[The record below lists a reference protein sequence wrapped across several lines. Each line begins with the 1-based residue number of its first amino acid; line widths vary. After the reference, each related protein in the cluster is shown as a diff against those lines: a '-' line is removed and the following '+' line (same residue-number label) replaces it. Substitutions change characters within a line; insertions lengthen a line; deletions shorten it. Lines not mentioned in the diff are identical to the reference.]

1 MKPYKLLLGFAA
13 VVLTLF
19 NLAAEAQTTMM
30 RVRGTVTGLDGQ
42 MLALKTR
49 EGKDVKIKLAD
60 NFGVVGVVAASM
72 AQIQP
77 NSFVGIAS
85 MKDKDGR
92 QVALEVLVFPES
104 ARGSNEGHYPW
115 DLQPASMMT
124 NATVAANV
132 DSNNGRELTLNYKG
146 GQQQITVPAGIPI
159 VTFSSGDRAL
169 LVPGAAVF
177 VPAQVAADGS
187 MSAGRVLVGKDG
199 TKPPM

>member
-19 NLAAEAQTTMM
+19 NLAAEAQTKMM
-30 RVRGTVTGLDGQ
+30 RVRGTVTAMDGQ

-49 EGKDVKIKLAD
+49 DGKEIKIKLAE
-60 NFGVVGVVAASM
+60 NVGVVGVVAASM

-85 MKDKDGR
+85 MKDKEGR

-115 DLQPASMMT
+115 DLQPESMMT

-132 DSNNGRELTLNYKG
+132 DGNNGRELTLSYKG
-146 GQQQITVPAGIPI
+146 GQQKITVPAGIPI
-159 VTFSSGDRAL
+159 VTFSSGDRTL

>member
-13 VVLTLF
+13 AILTLF
-19 NLAAEAQTTMM
+19 NVAAEAQTTMM

-42 MLALKTR
+42 TLALKTR

-85 MKDKDGR
+85 MKGKDGR

-115 DLQPASMMT
+115 DLQPESMMT

-132 DSNNGRELTLNYKG
+132 DGNNGKELTLSYKG

>member
-1 MKPYKLLLGFAA
+1 MKPHKLLLGFAVA
-13 VVLTLF
+13 ILTLF
-19 NLAAEAQTTMM
+19 NAAAEAQTTMM

-72 AQIQP
+72 DQIQP

-85 MKDKDGR
+85 RKDKDGR

-115 DLQPASMMT
+115 DLQPESMMT

-132 DSNNGRELTLNYKG
+132 DSVNGRELTLNYKG
-146 GQQQITVPAGIPI
+146 GQQQIIVPAGIPI

-169 LVPGAAVF
+169 LVPGAFVF

-187 MSAGRVLVGKDG
+187 MSAGRVLAGKDG
-199 TKPPM
+199 TRPPM